1 MLQLTAGH
9 MLKVSNPSRPEIC
22 GHCARVWPS
31 TEISDGSAA
40 LSPFLAYNLG
50 IDTHITSVFEGLSLS
65 GGNSRSIRRSVLL
78 SPCRELKTINSNGQK
93 DEQDTAG
100 NPSENT
106 EDTDFISLAQS
117 GEARVH
123 VANEIQIAIVRE
135 PAYGVLQEVMESKV
149 NSGDHAVEAIE
160 TFFGDNIRIVCEGD
174 ILAAKLQSKADS
186 HFQGT
191 VREKAMMDGFDNDE
205 GVPNLIFFRVESLR
219 PNNFIYQAIDPSKT
233 IVRMVGTCF
242 SGLPPSARGYLSKLS
257 PSTTL
262 LGLHPRAI
270 SRSSGWTLLNTGLL
284 LPTWQKIARLTASA
298 LLSATSLVPLRIAI
312 LLHGPIGA
320 GKRTAITAAATALGY
335 HKLRLSCQEFNAE
348 GTSEATIIEGLQLAF
363 TSVLRY
369 RPALFALEDIDKLI
383 PPVIQ
388 QMPTTKSRIGTT
400 LDECIKRGFQDLD
413 NKSLQQKFRA
423 PVILI
428 ATATHIEDVPAA
440 LRRCFTHEIHVDAP
454 DDACRLS
461 LLRSFLNESG
471 CRLTDHQW
479 TDLARHT
486 AGLLPRDIRAL
497 AAIASSKSV
506 SLAFGP
512 RELLNITSGAL
523 LDVPTKCVS
532 PVTLEERHLKDA
544 LNIVH
549 EQKISDLGAPKIP
562 NVEWD
567 DIGGLESVKNDI
579 LDTIELP
586 LKHPELFTGGLRR
599 RSGILLYGPP
609 GTGKTLL
616 AKAVATECKIN
627 FLSVKGPELINMYV
641 GESER
646 QVREVFAKARQAR
659 PCVIFFDELDSLA
672 PARGHGSDSGGV
684 MDRVVSQLLAEIDSA
699 QGKSGADNVFVIGA
713 TNRPDL
719 LDPAL
724 LRPGRLDKLLY
735 VGVADSPASQ
745 LKVIQ
750 ALTRKFNLNADVDL
764 KAVSEKTPAL
774 LTGADLY
781 ALCASTWMAALQRC
795 IKENNEYVEV
805 KQSDFHAAVMS
816 LQPSLSEQEIRR
828 YERLRDE
835 YQGNA

>member
-1 MLQLTAGH
+1 MLQLKPGH
-9 MLKVSNPSRPEIC
+9 LLKVSNASRPEIC
-22 GHCARVWPS
+22 AHCARVWPS
-31 TEISDGSAA
+31 KDIENGRAA

-50 IDTHITSVFEGLSLS
+50 IDIHVMAVFEGLPQR
-65 GGNSRSIRRSVLL
+65 GDHARSTERSVLL
-78 SPCRELKTINSNGQK
+78 SPSCQEGISTDPSSQKIRQNHTNSPEK
-93 DEQDTAG
+93 DED
-100 NPSENT
+100 
-106 EDTDFISLAQS
+106 DDYFISPSQS
-117 GEARVH
+117 GEVRVR

-149 NSGDHAVEAIE
+149 GSGDAAVQAIE
-160 TFFGDNIRIVCEGD
+160 TFFQESVRIVCEGD
-174 ILAAKLQSKADS
+174 VLAAKLPSTAES
-186 HFQGT
+186 LLQG
-191 VREKAMMDGFDNDE
+191 AALGNLDHAASS
-205 GVPNLIFFRVESLR
+205 PNLLFFRVESLR
-219 PNNFIYQAIDPSKT
+219 PNKYIYQAIDPSKT
-233 IVRMVGTCF
+233 VVRMVGTCS
-242 SGLPPSARGYLSKLS
+242 SGFPPTARGYLSKFPPVS
-257 PSTTL
+257 TL
-262 LGLHPRAI
+262 LGLHPQAS
-270 SRSSGWTLLNTGLL
+270 SRSSGWELLNTGLL

-312 LLHGPIGA
+312 LLHGPVGA
-320 GKRTAITAAATALGY
+320 GKRTAITAAAAALGY

-383 PPVIQ
+383 PSVIQ
-388 QMPTTKSRIGTT
+388 HTPTTKSRIGTT
-400 LDECIKRGFQDLD
+400 LDDCIKRGFQDLD
-413 NKSLQQKFRA
+413 NKCLQQKFRA

-428 ATATHIEDVPAA
+428 ATAASIEDVPAA
-440 LRRCFTHEIHVDAP
+440 LRRCFTHEIYVDAP
-454 DDACRLS
+454 DDASRQS
-461 LLRSFLNESG
+461 LLRSFLSSSA
-471 CRLTDHQW
+471 CCLTDKHW
-479 TDLARHT
+479 ADLARHT

-506 SLAFGP
+506 SRAFGP
-512 RELLNITSGAL
+512 KHILDAASDAL
-523 LDVPTKCVS
+523 LASPPKLVS
-532 PVTLEERHLKDA
+532 SVSLDERHLKDA
-544 LNIVH
+544 LAIVQ
-549 EQKISDLGAPKIP
+549 EQKLSDLGAPKIP

-567 DIGGLESVKNDI
+567 DIGGLEMVKTDI

-586 LKHPELFTGGLRR
+586 LKHPELFAGGLRR

-699 QGKSGADNVFVIGA
+699 QGKSGTDNVFVIGA

-735 VGVADSPASQ
+735 VGVSDSPQSQ
-745 LKVIQ
+745 LKVIK
-750 ALTRKFNLNADVDL
+750 ALTRKFNLNTDVNL
-764 KAVSEKTPAL
+764 EAVVENTPAL

-795 IKENNEYVEV
+795 IKDKKENVEV

-816 LQPSLSEQEIRR
+816 LQPSLSEHEIRR